1 MAGITLTQ
9 AQAELDRWRGVYAKL
24 TDVAAHNVQGGG
36 ARQITKITPDECLR
50 QIEHWE
56 RKVTELSRKTRH
68 PNHTWCSSASIRS
81 LPLTFPDG

>member
-9 AQAELDRWRGVYAKL
+9 AQAELDHWRGIYVKL
-24 TDVAAHNVQGGG
+24 SDVAAHSVQGGGG

-56 RKVTELSRKTRH
+56 RKVIELSRGG
-68 PNHTWCSSASIRS
+68 IRVRGGV
-81 LPLTFPDG
+81 PL